1 MKYLPVELRKLV
13 RMATTE
19 LGDCIHRELGPSA
32 LEKVENY
39 RQQVR
44 STSAEPRAE
53 KLKIL
58 LEQLREEARSDR
70 LMLARAFTLYLE
82 IVNCCETA
90 YRTWRIQHS
99 EASSDSPA
107 EKLKISFV
115 LTSHPTEARSP
126 EMVQILD
133 RLIEALIEVLD
144 SRSFR
149 GSSRV
154 KDLLSQ
160 LWHCPIRRGA
170 KPTVVDEA
178 DAIFSLLFRQG
189 IFDLN
194 VQPDS
199 SFDLNFHTW
208 VGGDKDGHPGVT
220 AKVMVQCLEKSRN
233 RILQLVQQRLRHVD
247 RELAPLLIGSQ
258 RGDQKQD
265 SEKLRRLV
273 GHGRKLAALKKIKN
287 RDGAAVSKWIAE
299 FQNLV
304 AKSSSLVRNH
314 FAILELHRTFEIF
327 PALVCPVEF
336 REDADL
342 IKLALKDPKAQIF
355 KMLQTAS
362 QIAKGGKLQDYVRSL
377 VVSHCEAAADILAA
391 QKLVEA
397 TTSLSSIPVV
407 PLFETHSALQGGAL
421 ILRTW
426 LESAQGKKYVL
437 KNWQG
442 QVQIMLGY
450 SDSAKQMGVLPS
462 RYLIWNQMT
471 ALDLLIQ
478 SFGLQANFFH
488 GSGGSV
494 DRGGGSL
501 REQVAWWSESAQ
513 QRPKMTIQGEMIQ
526 RQLATPEIL
535 AAQCRQ
541 FTDQMASSKNK
552 TEKTRSG
559 KPSLA
564 LQSFVGKVE
573 AHYVELVG
581 SEVLGELLFASPYHY
596 LDVLSIGSRPSKR
609 PGGVVS
615 VNSLRAIPWVL
626 CWTQSRLLLPTWW
639 GLGSAWKEL
648 NEKGKAEL
656 RLSFKNEAFFSSF
669 MKAVGFTLRKVDLEI
684 WQNYAESFGVRKS
697 TIDRIR
703 KEFAEALAFFREVTA
718 EENLLFFRPWLD
730 ESIELRSPQ
739 IHILNFLQIMAMQ
752 SKDSEILREATAG
765 IASGMMTTG

>member
-1 MKYLPVELRKLV
+1 MKHLPVELRKLV
-13 RMATTE
+13 RMATTK
-19 LGDCIHRELGPSA
+19 LGDCIQRELGTA
-32 LEKVENY
+32 TLEKVENY

-44 STSAEPRAE
+44 STNSEPRSE
-53 KLKIL
+53 KLKGL
-58 LEQLREEARSDR
+58 LEQLREESRSDR

-99 EASSDSPA
+99 EAVLDNSA
-107 EKLKISFV
+107 ARLKISFV

-133 RLIEALIEVLD
+133 HLIEALIEVLNAQA
-144 SRSFR
+144 FE
-149 GSSRV
+149 GASRV

-194 VQPDS
+194 VKPDS

-220 AKVMVQCLEKSRN
+220 EKVMLQCLEKSRN

-247 RELAPLLIGSQ
+247 RELSPLLVSNQIKNQ
-258 RGDQKQD
+258 QQD
-265 SEKLRRLV
+265 IEKLRRLI
-273 GHGRKLAALKKIKN
+273 GHGRKLAALKKIKK

-304 AKSSSLVRNH
+304 TKSPSLVRNH
-314 FAILELHRTFEIF
+314 FAVLELHRTFEIF

-342 IKLALKDPKAQIF
+342 IKQALKDPKAQIF
-355 KMLQTAS
+355 KMLQAAS
-362 QIAKGGKLQDYVRSL
+362 QIAKGGRLQDYVRSF
-377 VVSHCEAAADILAA
+377 VVSHCEAAADIISA

-397 TTSLSSIPVV
+397 ATSLSSIPVV
-407 PLFETHSALQGGAL
+407 PLFETHSALQGGVL
-421 ILRTW
+421 ILKTW
-426 LESAQGKKYVL
+426 LESAQGKKYVQ
-437 KNWQG
+437 KNWQS

-462 RYLIWNQMT
+462 RYLIMKQMT
-471 ALDLLIQ
+471 ALDVLIQ
-478 SFGLQANFFH
+478 SFGLQAHFFH

-501 REQVAWWSESAQ
+501 REQVAWWSDSAQ

-541 FTDQMASSKNK
+541 FLDQMSNSKKNA
-552 TEKTRSG
+552 EKSRSG

-564 LQSFVGKVE
+564 LHSFVGKVE
-573 AHYVELVG
+573 AEYMELVG

-596 LDVLSIGSRPSKR
+596 LDVLSIGSRPTKR

-639 GLGSAWKEL
+639 GLGSAWKQID
-648 NEKGKAEL
+648 EKGKQEL
-656 RLSFKNEAFFSSF
+656 RISFQNEAFFSSF

-703 KEFAEALAFFREVTA
+703 KEFAEALSFFREVTG